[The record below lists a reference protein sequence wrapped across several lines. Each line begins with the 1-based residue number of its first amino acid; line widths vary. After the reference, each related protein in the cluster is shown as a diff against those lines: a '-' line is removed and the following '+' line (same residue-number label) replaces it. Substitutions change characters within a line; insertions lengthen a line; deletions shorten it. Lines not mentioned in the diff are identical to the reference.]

1 MDRLKTKSRLSDDA
15 DTATHSEPD
24 TANIIGRP
32 ALPKRSSR
40 QPVNEIATRR
50 VYAGKEN
57 DARTLDRAAPEQLFL
72 RLPQVL
78 KAVGVGRS
86 TVWRWCKEGLF
97 PTPVR
102 LGPRVVAWRAS
113 DVSDWAAART
123 SGQDSAWRGP

>member
-1 MDRLKTKSRLSDDA
+1 MDRLKTKGRHSDDA
-15 DTATHSEPD
+15 DAVTRSEPD
-24 TANIIGRP
+24 TANLTRMP
-32 ALPKRSSR
+32 ALPKRSWQ
-40 QPVNEIATRR
+40 QPVNEIATRQ
-50 VYAGKEN
+50 VCAEEEN
-57 DARTLDRAAPEQLFL
+57 DARTLDRAAREQIFL

-113 DVSDWAAART
+113 DVRDWAAARS
-123 SGQDSAWRGP
+123 SGQGQP